1 MASQFAVKTRRGSLS
16 PFRITF
22 AFVLAL
28 LTFAILGQPAP
39 AEARPVQA
47 SIVVDTATG
56 EVLQASNADASTYP
70 ASLTKMMTLYLLFE
84 AVQEGRVKLSD
95 TITFSS
101 HSAGMPA
108 TNLNVDAGD
117 RISVETAIL
126 AMVVRSA
133 NDAAVA
139 VAEYLGGTESGFARL
154 MTNKAQMLGMNSTL
168 FRNANGL
175 PDPKQRTT
183 ARDMATLSVAL
194 IRDFPQYYGY
204 FKRTSFQY
212 RGVNY
217 SGHNKLLKTFAG
229 YDGIKTGYIR
239 ASGFNLASSAQ
250 RDGRRLVVVVM
261 GGTSPS
267 MRDRRVADL
276 LASGFRS
283 QRGTGMLLAA
293 KAPKSGNIATLAPT
307 PTPAETAVEDVIA
320 KIIAKPAQTPAAAS
334 LAAAS
339 NHGTPNH
346 SVPNFEL
353 AGIKGMAP
361 MLKPG
366 TRTSVAELA
375 AASEAPLP
383 KLTGAAFQMQPMLKP
398 GTTTPVIE
406 LAAASGEEALPRVT
420 TTAFQM
426 QPMLKPGTGP
436 KVITLATA
444 SAPDAQATTV
454 AWNADGDY
462 GIQVGAYSK
471 YNAAQKAAQTA
482 TKSEAELLAD
492 ARIIID
498 TQKMNN
504 GSKVYR
510 ARVAGLSK
518 RDAQTACSNLKAK
531 RTDCLVLKIDPT
543 LAMGN

>member
-1 MASQFAVKTRRGSLS
+1 MASQFAVKARRGSLS

-22 AFVLAL
+22 AFALMAL
-28 LTFAILGQPAP
+28 LTSLLGSVAP

-47 SIVVDTATG
+47 TIVVDAATG
-56 EVLQASNADASTYP
+56 EVLQASNADTSTYP

-84 AVQEGRVKLSD
+84 AMHDGRVKLTD
-95 TITFSS
+95 TITFSNYA
-101 HSAGMPA
+101 AGMSA
-108 TNLNVDAGD
+108 TNLNVDGGD

-126 AMVVRSA
+126 ALVVRSA
-133 NDAAVA
+133 NDVA
-139 VAEYLGGTESGFARL
+139 TAIAEHIGGTESGFARL
-154 MTNKAQMLGMNSTL
+154 MTNKAQMLGMTHTT

-204 FKRTSFQY
+204 FKRTSFKY
-212 RGVNY
+212 RGVNFR
-217 SGHNKLLKTFAG
+217 GHNKLLKTFAG

-239 ASGFNLASSAQ
+239 LSGFNLASSAE

-276 LASGFRS
+276 LTQGFKS
-283 QRGTGMLLAA
+283 QRGTGVLLAA
-293 KAPKSGNIATLAPT
+293 KAPASGQVKAAAPA
-307 PTPAETAVEDVIA
+307 PADLVVEDVIA
-320 KIIAKPAQTPAAAS
+320 NILVRPAQADVLDDDAPNS
-334 LAAAS
+334 LA
-339 NHGTPNH
+339 
-346 SVPNFEL
+346 L
-353 AGIKGMAP
+353 AGLKGLTP

-366 TRTSVAELA
+366 TEPTVTKPA
-375 AASEAPLP
+375 A
-383 KLTGAAFQMQPMLKP
+383 
-398 GTTTPVIE
+398 TPV
-406 LAAASGEEALPRVT
+406 LALSTPV
-420 TTAFQM
+420 
-426 QPMLKPGTGP
+426 LKPGTGP
-436 KVITLATA
+436 KVIKVADDTA
-444 SAPDAQATTV
+444 PAPDSQATTV
-454 AWNADGDY
+454 VWRPDGNY

-482 TKSEAELLAD
+482 TSSEAQLLAD

-504 GSKVYR
+504 GSKLYR

-518 RDAQTACSNLKAK
+518 NDAQTACRNLKAK

>member
-1 MASQFAVKTRRGSLS
+1 MASQFAVKARRGSLS
-16 PFRITF
+16 SVRITF
-22 AFVLAL
+22 AFALVAL
-28 LTFAILGQPAP
+28 LTSLLGSVAP
-39 AEARPVQA
+39 ADARPVQA
-47 SIVVDTATG
+47 TIVVDAATG
-56 EVLQASNADASTYP
+56 EVLQASNADTSTYP

-84 AVQEGRVKLSD
+84 AMHDGRVKLTD
-95 TITFSS
+95 TITFSNYA
-101 HSAGMPA
+101 AGMSA
-108 TNLNVDAGD
+108 TNLNVDGGD

-126 AMVVRSA
+126 ALVVRSA
-133 NDAAVA
+133 NDVAAA
-139 VAEYLGGTESGFARL
+139 IAEHIGGTESGFARL
-154 MTNKAQMLGMNSTL
+154 MTNKAQMLGMTHTT

-204 FKRTSFQY
+204 FKRTSFKY
-212 RGVNY
+212 RGVNFR
-217 SGHNKLLKTFAG
+217 GHNKLLKTFAG

-239 ASGFNLASSAQ
+239 LSGFNLASSAE

-276 LASGFRS
+276 LTQGFKS
-283 QRGTGMLLAA
+283 QRGTGVLLAA
-293 KAPKSGNIATLAPT
+293 KAPAGGQVKAAAPA
-307 PTPAETAVEDVIA
+307 PADLVVEDVIA
-320 KIIAKPAQTPAAAS
+320 NILVRPAQADVLDDDAPNS
-334 LAAAS
+334 LA
-339 NHGTPNH
+339 
-346 SVPNFEL
+346 L
-353 AGIKGMAP
+353 AGLKGLTP

-366 TRTSVAELA
+366 TEPKVTKPA
-375 AASEAPLP
+375 A
-383 KLTGAAFQMQPMLKP
+383 
-398 GTTTPVIE
+398 TPV
-406 LAAASGEEALPRVT
+406 LALDT
-420 TTAFQM
+420 
-426 QPMLKPGTGP
+426 PMLKPGTGP
-436 KVITLATA
+436 KVIKVADDA
-444 SAPDAQATTV
+444 APAPDSQATTV
-454 AWNADGDY
+454 VWRPDGNY

-482 TKSEAELLAD
+482 TNSEAQLLAD

-504 GSKVYR
+504 GSKLYR

-518 RDAQTACSNLKAK
+518 NDAQTACRNLKAK